1 MDGVRQGDGAG
12 CRVHLDFV
20 GCRLNQAEV
29 EAMARRF
36 AARGDAIADDA
47 DDADLVVINTCAVT
61 RTAARKSRQIIRQ
74 AARANPDAEIVV
86 TGCYTELSP
95 GEVAA
100 LPGVVR
106 VVDNAGKDALGDPP
120 PDYEREPLQREALP
134 PGTLGRTRAFVKVQD
149 GCDNRCTFCV
159 TTLARGEGRSRPI
172 DEVVREAEMLA
183 AAGYQEIVLTGVHLG
198 SYGRDLDSGGDLAAL
213 VRALLIDTDVSRI
226 RLSSLEPWEI
236 VPGFFDLWSDPR
248 LGAHLHLP
256 LQSGCDAT
264 LRRMARRT
272 TRHDFAALLDDARRH
287 IPDLAVTTDVIVGF
301 PGETASEFAESLA
314 FVEEM
319 GFARL
324 HVFPYSSRA
333 GTAAARMPGHISKSE
348 KKARAAQMGDLSDS
362 LWRAF
367 RRRYVGQTLDVLW
380 ESARGATP
388 EGFVWSG
395 LTGNYLRVTTTAPRN
410 LANTITAARLVA
422 LNGADLR
429 GVLV

>member
-1 MDGVRQGDGAG
+1 
-12 CRVHLDFV
+12 
-20 GCRLNQAEV
+20 
-29 EAMARRF
+29 MARRF
-36 AARGDAIADDA
+36 AARGDAIAGSA

-61 RTAARKSRQIIRQ
+61 RTAARKSRQLVRQ

-86 TGCYTELSP
+86 TGCYAELAP
-95 GEVAA
+95 GEVAG
-100 LPGVVR
+100 LPGVAQ
-106 VVDNAGKDALGDPP
+106 VVGNAAKDSLGDPP
-120 PDYEREPLQREALP
+120 ADYEREPLLREPLP
-134 PGTLGRTRAFVKVQD
+134 PGTLGRTRAFLKVQD

-159 TTLARGEGRSRPI
+159 TTLARGAGRSRPV
-172 DEVVREAEMLA
+172 DEVVREAAMLA
-183 AAGYQEIVLTGVHLG
+183 AAGYREIVLTGVHLG
-198 SYGRDLDSGGDLAAL
+198 SYGRDLGPGVDLAAL
-213 VRALLIDTDVSRI
+213 VRALLAGTDVPRL
-226 RLSSLEPWEI
+226 RLSSLEPWDI
-236 VPGFFDLWSDPR
+236 APGFFELWSDPR

-272 TRHDFAALLDDARRH
+272 TRREFAALLDQARRH

-301 PGETASEFAESLA
+301 PGETDAEFAESLA

-333 GTAAARMPGHISKSE
+333 GTAAARMPGHVGKDA
-348 KKARAAQMGDLSDS
+348 KKARAAQMGALSDS
-362 LWRAF
+362 LWRDF
-367 RRRYVGQTLDVLW
+367 RRRYVGQTHDVLW

-388 EGFVWSG
+388 DGLVWSG

-410 LANTITAARLVA
+410 LANTIAAARLVG
-422 LNGADLR
+422 LDGGELR